1 MKTATMISEKKR
13 RSIMIKT
20 MSSIALAALLFVTI
34 TGCSKE
40 VKVGEER
47 SDFQCKQENVTA
59 PTWTCIPTVE
69 GSYAGVGI
77 AEKSAAGM
85 DHMRRVALANGRS
98 DLAQQIQSQVK
109 DKITIYT
116 GTTGVGSGETVDKA
130 IETVTK
136 QVAKVDLVGSKYVDM
151 WTAPSGAIFMLV
163 TVAQNS
169 ANEQIKN
176 NIKTSFK
183 NDQALWQQFKAKN
196 ALEELEKDFP
206 TE

>member
-1 MKTATMISEKKR
+1 MILEKKGDQR
-13 RSIMIKT
+13 MIRT
-20 MSSIALAALLFVTI
+20 ISLIALAGLLLATI

-40 VKVGEER
+40 VKIGEDR
-47 SDFQCKQENVTA
+47 SDFECKQENVKA
-59 PTWTCIPTVE
+59 PAWTCIPSA
-69 GSYAGVGI
+69 GDSYAGVGI

-85 DHMRRVALANGRS
+85 DYMRRVALANGRS

-116 GTTGVGSGETVDKA
+116 GTTGAGGSETVDKA
-130 IETVTK
+130 VETVTK
-136 QVAKVDLVGSKYVDM
+136 QVAKVDLVGSKALDF
-151 WTAPSGAIFMLV
+151 WTAPSGAIYMLV
-163 TVAQNS
+163 TVSQKT

-196 ALEELEKDFP
+196 ALDELEKDFP